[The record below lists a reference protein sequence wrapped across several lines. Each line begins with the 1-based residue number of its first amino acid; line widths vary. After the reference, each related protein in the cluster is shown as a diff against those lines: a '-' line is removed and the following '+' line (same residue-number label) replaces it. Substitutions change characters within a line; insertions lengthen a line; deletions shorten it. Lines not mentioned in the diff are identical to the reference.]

1 MSHGGY
7 KWLSQEEIK
16 HFDENS
22 ISENST
28 NGYIYIRSSS

>member
-7 KWLSQEEIK
+7 KSLSQEEIK

-22 ISENST
+22 ISENSSS
-28 NGYIYIRSSS
+28 NRYIY